1 MKKVFILLL
10 AVCSIFSFSCVSTSS
25 TFGESSNSSSSDGK
39 IFTDKFTGGKTYEY
53 TKGLRGGFA
62 LSRGGLSTDYLEI
75 YPHLIVNEENICSP
89 FIEIKYVGSSGGL
102 LSTGADRTYKKFIF
116 LSDNERL
123 EISPILNPNKE
134 SSTTVNTF
142 SKHVSVI
149 SDYSGSYPMQIT
161 KKQFDILRDYFST
174 KGTIECAAYSVDGKI
189 VTFKSYNNKWHQG
202 VFTALDNCV
211 KNENPNITYNEI
223 FTQAIIQ

>member
-1 MKKVFILLL
+1 ML
-10 AVCSIFSFSCVSTSS
+10 
-25 TFGESSNSSSSDGK
+25 NS
-39 IFTDKFTGGKTYEY
+39 
-53 TKGLRGGFA
+53 
-62 LSRGGLSTDYLEI
+62 
-75 YPHLIVNEENICSP
+75 
-89 FIEIKYVGSSGGL
+89 
-102 LSTGADRTYKKFIF
+102 YK
-116 LSDNERL
+116 S
-123 EISPILNPNKE
+123 NKE

-189 VTFKSYNNKWHQG
+189 VPFKSYNNKWHQG